1 MTTLTWHYFMVFT
14 NTCLNC
20 QLIHTL
26 GNLARGRGEETHS
39 QMVGWGAWAQ
49 TEGALSLSSTSDLQ
63 AHSEQ
68 DDDSAEDTH
77 RFMFYPIFLY
87 LPSPGDQADRDKRW
101 KSSGKH
107 S

>member
-1 MTTLTWHYFMVFT
+1 MEFT

-20 QLIHTL
+20 QLIHIL

-39 QMVGWGAWAQ
+39 QMVGWGAWTQ
-49 TEGALSLSSTSDLQ
+49 TEGALSPSSTSDLQ

-77 RFMFYPIFLY
+77 RFMFYPSFLY
-87 LPSPGDQADRDKRW
+87 LPSPGDQAQTWTKGG